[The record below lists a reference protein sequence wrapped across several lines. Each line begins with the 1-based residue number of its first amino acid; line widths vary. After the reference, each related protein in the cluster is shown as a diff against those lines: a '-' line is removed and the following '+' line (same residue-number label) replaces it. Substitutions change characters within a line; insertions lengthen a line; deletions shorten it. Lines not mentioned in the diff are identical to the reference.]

1 MDMKKVRSEVYTH
14 TGKPINIYNT
24 QKKNIAAIRK
34 KSSNKSSIFIL
45 KKQTRKKHNVRA
57 QAYKRIADRV
67 HLGKIMEKIVKNVI
81 AKEKKGLL
89 RYSTT
94 AQN

>member
-24 QKKNIAAIRK
+24 QKENIAAIRK

-57 QAYKRIADRV
+57 
-67 HLGKIMEKIVKNVI
+67 
-81 AKEKKGLL
+81 
-89 RYSTT
+89 
-94 AQN
+94 